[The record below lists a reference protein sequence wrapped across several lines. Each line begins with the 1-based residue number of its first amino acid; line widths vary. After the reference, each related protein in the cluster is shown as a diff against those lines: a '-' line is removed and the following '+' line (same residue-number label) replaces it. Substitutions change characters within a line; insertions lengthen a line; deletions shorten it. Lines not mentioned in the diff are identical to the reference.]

1 MISTKIGVE
10 EESLKMIKK
19 ENVILSQEKMN
30 SKLNLKKGEI
40 FNAVNMTSM

>member
-19 ENVILSQEKMN
+19 ENVIVSPEKMN
-30 SKLNLKKGEI
+30 SKLN
-40 FNAVNMTSM
+40 